1 MFTLT
6 DASRSARGRKD
17 HPMTEAPS
25 APSVTPIWRGRA
37 TLGEGPIWSA
47 HRNRLF
53 FVDNLGRRIVS
64 CGPTGADAAEWPMPV
79 RPCWLVEHANGADF
93 LIGLERAVVIA
104 RLEPGQP
111 AAILRTIAWPEPL
124 AEGLRFNDAKADADG
139 RVYCGT
145 MDDAEAGP
153 LGAFH
158 AIAADGTVTHLDHG
172 YTVSNGPAISPDG
185 GTVYHTDSPARTIY
199 AFDRSASGHLSGKR
213 VHIRLGEADG
223 YPDGM
228 TCDAEGGL
236 WVAHWD
242 GARVSLFTPEG
253 RLDRAI
259 PIPASR
265 VTCCV
270 FFGPALDRL
279 AVTTAAHERME
290 EPLAGALFAVDP
302 GCRGAAAHRYGLAS

>member
-1 MFTLT
+1 MSQ
-6 DASRSARGRKD
+6 AA
-17 HPMTEAPS
+17 PAPS
-25 APSVTPIWRGRA
+25 ITPLWPGRA
-37 TLGEGPIWSA
+37 VLGEGPIWCPD
-47 HRNRLF
+47 RNRLF
-53 FVDNLGRRIVS
+53 FVDNRGKRIIS
-64 CGPTGADAAEWPMPV
+64 CAPDGSDAAEWPVPV
-79 RPCWLVEHANGADF
+79 RPCWLVEHANGQDF

-111 AAILRTIAWPEPL
+111 PEIRDTIAWPEPL
-124 AEGLRFNDAKADADG
+124 AEGLRFNDAKADAQG

-145 MDDAEAGP
+145 MDDNESGP
-153 LGAFH
+153 LGSFH
-158 AIAADGTVTHLDHG
+158 AIAPDGSVTHLDHG

-185 GTVYHTDSPARTIY
+185 RTVYHTDSPARTIY
-199 AFDRSASGHLSGKR
+199 AFDRSETGHLSGKR

-242 GARVSLFTPEG
+242 GARVSRFRPDGT
-253 RLDRAI
+253 LDRAI
-259 PIPASR
+259 PVPASR

-270 FFGPALDRL
+270 FFGPDLDRL
-279 AVTTAAHERME
+279 AITTASYERTE

-302 GCRGAAAHRYGLAS
+302 GVRGLPAHRYGLAR